1 MKRYINYSIIYA
13 VLALVGGVFY
23 REFTKM
29 NGYTAWTSLSV
40 VHTHYFIL
48 GMMFFLILGLV
59 SFNVNFKSN
68 FYREFTKMNGYTAW
82 TSLSVVHTHY
92 FILGMMFF
100 LILGLVSFNVNFKS
114 NRAVLFYNVGLNLT
128 AIMLVVRGIVQ
139 VLDLNVVSAV
149 ISGIAGIG
157 HMILGVSL
165 ILILL
170 DIKKSV

>member
-1 MKRYINYSIIYA
+1 MMKRYINYAIVYA

-23 REFTKM
+23 REFTKI
-29 NGYTAWTSLSV
+29 NDYAVWTTLSV

-59 SFNVNFKSN
+59 S
-68 FYREFTKMNGYTAW
+68 MNIN
-82 TSLSVVHTHY
+82 LK
-92 FILGMMFF
+92 I
-100 LILGLVSFNVNFKS
+100 

-139 VLDLNVVSAV
+139 VLGLNVVSAV
-149 ISGIAGIG
+149 ISGIAGLG
-157 HMILGVSL
+157 HIILGVSL

-170 DIKKSV
+170 DIKKACIK

>member
-1 MKRYINYSIIYA
+1 MMKRYINYAIVYA
-13 VLALVGGVFY
+13 VLALVFY

-29 NGYTAWTSLSV
+29 NDFTGWTTLSV

-59 SFNVNFKSN
+59 S
-68 FYREFTKMNGYTAW
+68 MNIN
-82 TSLSVVHTHY
+82 LK
-92 FILGMMFF
+92 I
-100 LILGLVSFNVNFKS
+100 NQ
-114 NRAVLFYNVGLNLT
+114 AVLFYNIGLNLT

-139 VLDLNVVSAV
+139 VLDLNVVLVV

-157 HMILGVSL
+157 HIILGVSL

-170 DIKKSV
+170 DIKKGCIK

>member
-1 MKRYINYSIIYA
+1 MMKRYINYAIVYA

-29 NGYTAWTSLSV
+29 NDYTAWTTLSV

-59 SFNVNFKSN
+59 S
-68 FYREFTKMNGYTAW
+68 MNINLKT
-82 TSLSVVHTHY
+82 
-92 FILGMMFF
+92 
-100 LILGLVSFNVNFKS
+100 

-139 VLDLNVVSAV
+139 VLGFKVVSAL

-157 HMILGVSL
+157 HIVLGVSL

-170 DIKKSV
+170 DIKKGCIKGGL

>member
-1 MKRYINYSIIYA
+1 MFSYMNIVIFFMGKSVDVLLRQVHNVFDLEVLMMKRYINYSIVYA

-29 NGYTAWTSLSV
+29 NDYTAWTTLSV

-59 SFNVNFKSN
+59 S
-68 FYREFTKMNGYTAW
+68 MNMN
-82 TSLSVVHTHY
+82 LK
-92 FILGMMFF
+92 I
-100 LILGLVSFNVNFKS
+100 
-114 NRAVLFYNVGLNLT
+114 NRAVMFYYIGLNLT

-139 VLDLNVVSAV
+139 VLDLNVVSAM

-157 HMILGVSL
+157 HILFAIDG
-165 ILILL
+165 
-170 DIKKSV
+170 

>member
-1 MKRYINYSIIYA
+1 MEVLMMKHCINYSIVYT
-13 VLALVGGVFY
+13 VLAIIGGMLY

-29 NGYTAWTSLSV
+29 DDYTGWTTLSV
-40 VHTHYFIL
+40 VHEHYFIL

-59 SFNVNFKSN
+59 S
-68 FYREFTKMNGYTAW
+68 MNIN
-82 TSLSVVHTHY
+82 LK
-92 FILGMMFF
+92 I
-100 LILGLVSFNVNFKS
+100 

-139 VLDLNVVSAV
+139 VLGLNVVSAA

-157 HMILGVSL
+157 HIILGVSL

-170 DIKKSV
+170 DIKKACIK